1 MDDGGPWHDGG
12 LGGRGREEDDEEEA
26 GGDDEEDDDE
36 FISQNAA
43 QEDGAAWH
51 PNTVKMLKVL
61 RRRVGDSGSGRVGF
75 QRLSQGSRRNRAA
88 NQFFE
93 ILQLKTWDFIQVD
106 QVRACRLMALMKLSS
121 WWPPWLSLTPPSMLL
136 LLLVVSVRR
145 RGLTETSRSPR
156 PPGSGRSSRRRE
168 GDDDEEEQWTGRGR
182 RGGGGLKEQ
191 WSMVSAGGRLSGPN
205 RRALKQR

>member
-1 MDDGGPWHDGG
+1 MSCVCVVLLPPRSDMDDGGPWHDGG
-12 LGGRGREEDDEEEA
+12 LGGRGREEDEEEA
-26 GGDDEEDDDE
+26 GGDEEEDDDE

-106 QVRACRLMALMKLSS
+106 QVRACRLMALIKLSV
-121 WWPPWLSLTPPSMLL
+121 LVAT
-136 LLLVVSVRR
+136 LVVPDTA
-145 RGLTETSRSPR
+145 LHAPPPPR
-156 PPGSGRSSRRRE
+156 CVGAQERPYGDIKITPAARFREVIPSS
-168 GDDDEEEQWTGRGR
+168 
-182 RGGGGLKEQ
+182 
-191 WSMVSAGGRLSGPN
+191 
-205 RRALKQR
+205 